1 MQVKV
6 SKTIKFEEVPD
17 YVAELITE
25 CRTRLITSSELLRL
39 SVHDLEIFTNRARQ
53 VQSSLSD
60 IVENIEDCVNI
71 ANGWHEANTKQQEQD
86 VPMGEQGFEQD

>member
-17 YVAELITE
+17 YVAELIAE
-25 CRTRLITSSELLRL
+25 CKTSLITSSELLRL

-53 VQSSLSD
+53 VQSALSD
-60 IVENIEDCVNI
+60 IAENIEDCVNI
-71 ANGWHEANTKQQEQD
+71 ANGWHEANTKQQAQETQMEEQVIEQD
-86 VPMGEQGFEQD
+86 